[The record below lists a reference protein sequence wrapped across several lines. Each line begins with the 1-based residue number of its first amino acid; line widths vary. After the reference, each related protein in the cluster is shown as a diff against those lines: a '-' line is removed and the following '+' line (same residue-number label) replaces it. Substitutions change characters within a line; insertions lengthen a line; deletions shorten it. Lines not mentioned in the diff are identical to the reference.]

1 MPAKDYYSI
10 LNIPS
15 SATMDEVKKAFRKLA
30 LIYHPD
36 KSNGSAASL
45 ERFVE
50 IQEAYAIL
58 SDRKKRADYH
68 YSRYRESAGQK
79 PLAETAE
86 EVLTA
91 AVKLKKQVAQY
102 DPFRIDRD
110 MVYFELKDLL
120 RPHNIRILQEP
131 AGQAITGSFIKLVL
145 ECLNPLDF
153 ARTKELCGLLEEL
166 TIADHLSHQ
175 QVKDY
180 LTNSYL
186 LHSWNRY
193 KVYVALLISGLL
205 CLGIFLLTRK

>member
-10 LNIPS
+10 LHISS

-30 LIYHPD
+30 LVYHPD

-45 ERFVE
+45 ERFAE

-68 YSRYRESAGQK
+68 YSRYRETAGRN
-79 PLAETAE
+79 PPAETAE

-91 AVKLKKQVAQY
+91 AVKLKKQIAQY

-131 AGQAITGSFIKLVL
+131 AGQAITRSFTKLVL
-145 ECLNPLDF
+145 ECLNPLEFD
-153 ARTKELCGLLEEL
+153 RTKELCRLLEEL
-166 TIADHLSHQ
+166 TIADHLSNQ

-180 LTNSYL
+180 LKNSYL